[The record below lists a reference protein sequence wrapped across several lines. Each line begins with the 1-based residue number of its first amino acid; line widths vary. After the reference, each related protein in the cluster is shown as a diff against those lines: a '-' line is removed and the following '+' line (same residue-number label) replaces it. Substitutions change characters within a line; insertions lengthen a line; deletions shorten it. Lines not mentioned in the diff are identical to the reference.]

1 MLPWLPQASHY
12 TSCMSSTAVKVRA
25 SVHGLK
31 PDEMLLFCNTIR
43 INQGYLAA
51 FNGAVQEA
59 VKFAE
64 QRGPQ
69 LRVQTFIG

>member
-12 TSCMSSTAVKVRA
+12 TSRLPSTAVKVRA

-31 PDEMLLFCNTIR
+31 PDDMLLFCNTIR
-43 INQGYLAA
+43 INQGHLAA

-59 VKFAE
+59 VSERAHQGGANVGAG
-64 QRGPQ
+64 QR
-69 LRVQTFIG
+69 